1 MVRPVNILKQP
12 TYTSGVTE
20 EREEQAQQTLFAATA
35 PWMIARGVLGVIFAI
50 VATFAP
56 REELGSVAHLGL
68 RVDFVDYL
76 LMGYIGLNALLLVA
90 QGASTKLLRMHLWGQ
105 AVIALPAL
113 LFLVFAGTPGQ
124 LRAAVLGWA
133 LLNAALELWIWKDMR
148 DTPAASD
155 YLYSGI
161 AHGLLGVLLIFGNN
175 FGALTIIGFTSAAVL
190 ISSVLYILGG
200 LGRRKLAREN

>member
-1 MVRPVNILKQP
+1 MNNSGL
-12 TYTSGVTE
+12 YTSGVT
-20 EREEQAQQTLFAATA
+20 QTTEKEVQLATA

-50 VATFAP
+50 VAAFVP
-56 REELGSVAHLGL
+56 REQLGSVAQLAL

-76 LMGYIGLNALLLVA
+76 LMGYIGLNALLLVG
-90 QGASTKLLRMHLWGQ
+90 QGSATKPLRTHLWGQ

-113 LFLVFAGTPGQ
+113 VFLLFASYPGQ

-133 LLNAALELWIWKDMR
+133 LLHAALELWMYKDMR
-148 DTPAASD
+148 GTASASD

-161 AHGLLGVLLIFGNN
+161 AHALLGILLIFGND

-190 ISSVLYILGG
+190 IAGVLYILGG
-200 LGRRKLAREN
+200 LTRRKQGLAES